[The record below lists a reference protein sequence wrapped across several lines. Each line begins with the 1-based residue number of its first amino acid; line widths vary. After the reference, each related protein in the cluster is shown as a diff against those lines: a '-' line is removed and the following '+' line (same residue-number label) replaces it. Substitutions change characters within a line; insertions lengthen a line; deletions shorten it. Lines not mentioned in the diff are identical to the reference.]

1 MLMPIFLLQANA
13 QTLRKRIQ
21 AVIPR
26 SCTLLLNAHAVYHTS
41 LIRCV
46 HPTSVVSGS
55 APPHAGDL
63 HHVVYP
69 QVCMVKACPAPQRI
83 SSHRRTQHFV

>member
-1 MLMPIFLLQANA
+1 MLTPILLLQASA
-13 QTLRKRIQ
+13 QTLRRRIQ

-26 SCTLLLNAHAVYHTS
+26 SCTLLPNAHAVNPTS

-46 HPTSVVSGS
+46 HTTNVVSGS

-69 QVCMVKACPAPQRI
+69 QVCVVKACPAPQRI
-83 SSHRRTQHFV
+83 SSHRRTQHFM